1 MFKSIM
7 QTRLIKFTLFTLLI
21 LSTFEANAFFSP
33 EVSQAMNQAKICDK
47 IIQNHVYTECMVNN
61 NKELENAIIKASE
74 QKMAS
79 YSSTKKKKIKANLDK
94 KTKSAAKQCMNEQV
108 KFGDSMNGERRHTYC
123 LYENLIELL
132 INVERNIDIY
142 AR

>member
-1 MFKSIM
+1 M
-7 QTRLIKFTLFTLLI
+7 QTRLIKLTLFTLLI
-21 LSTFEANAFFSP
+21 LSSFDVNAFFSP
-33 EVSQAMNQAKICDK
+33 EISRAMDQAKNCDR
-47 IIQNHVYTECMVNN
+47 IIQNHVYAECMTNN
-61 NKELENAIIKASE
+61 NKELKDAIAKTSK

-79 YSSTKKKKIKANLDK
+79 YVASKQKKIITNLDK
-94 KTKSAAKQCMNEQV
+94 KAKSAAKQCMNEQA

-123 LYENLIELL
+123 LYENLLELL